1 MPQLSPQASD
11 LSWLVGNFA
20 TRTPGVAHA
29 MVVSADG
36 LPVAVSDR
44 LDRPKADQLAAIASG
59 LASLSQGGARC
70 IDGGPVTQTVV
81 EMDRGLL
88 VVMAISDGSCLTV
101 LAGAAG
107 DVGVVAYEMTVL
119 VRRAGDV
126 LTPGLRAEL
135 QAALPP

>member
-1 MPQLSPQASD
+1 
-11 LSWLVGNFA
+11 
-20 TRTPGVAHA
+20 VA
-29 MVVSADG
+29 
-36 LPVAVSDR
+36 
-44 LDRPKADQLAAIASG
+44 
-59 LASLSQGGARC
+59 ARC
-70 IDGGPVTQTVV
+70 IDGGPVTQTMV

-119 VRRAGDV
+119 VTRTGDV
-126 LTPGLRAEL
+126 LTPGLQAEL